1 MAAIRMMTAIRAV
14 TVKNAKTAIHHHH
27 GRSKNLITIKPNS
40 PCLAN
45 TKKRPATSATGVNF
59 IKKNCSSSASAAIK
73 KMMFTKANRDVNATA
88 VTMKMAGRVTCY
100 STMTWHHSHSS
111 GCMQQCNVKNAI
123 FRMHLQILSQTATS
137 AMSMMM
143 YTRRSW
149 GPIAHH
155 VTTQTRGTPGFSIM
169 IKRPISRSMAPTRNW
184 AVTTA
189 TGQNP
194 KESQRPRKP
203 ASPATAAVT
212 FTTGCLADNVATATA
227 QKVSKTSI
235 SNV

>member
-1 MAAIRMMTAIRAV
+1 
-14 TVKNAKTAIHHHH
+14 
-27 GRSKNLITIKPNS
+27 
-40 PCLAN
+40 
-45 TKKRPATSATGVNF
+45 
-59 IKKNCSSSASAAIK
+59 
-73 KMMFTKANRDVNATA
+73 MFTKANRAVNATA
-88 VTMKMAGRVTCY
+88 VTMKAAGRAMCY
-100 STMTWHHSHSS
+100 STMTWHHSLLS

-123 FRMHLQILSQTATS
+123 FRMHMQIPSRTATS

-149 GPIAHH
+149 GLIAHH
-155 VTTQTRGTPGFSIM
+155 VTTLTRGTPGFSIM
-169 IKRPISRSMAPTRNW
+169 IKRPISRSMEPTRNW
-184 AVTTA
+184 AATTA

-194 KESQRPRKP
+194 KQNRRHRKT